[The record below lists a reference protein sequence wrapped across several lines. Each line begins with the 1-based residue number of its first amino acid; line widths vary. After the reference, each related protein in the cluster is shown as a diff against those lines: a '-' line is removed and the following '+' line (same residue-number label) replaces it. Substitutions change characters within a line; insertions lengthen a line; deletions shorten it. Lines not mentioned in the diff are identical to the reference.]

1 MLFWFA
7 GQSFKKKKVWISFT
21 TEGGLG
27 ELEGEGGSKAN
38 RLNLNP
44 LFQPLVQP
52 PSLHR
57 VAQGGL
63 KTTRL
68 VNRESD
74 LGFLCNPILDYFGRF
89 HRFTPPVLFTQ
100 LCVSFLLLVS
110 CLGGVQLGQLEKCH
124 YSTACHSRP

>member
-1 MLFWFA
+1 MLFRFA
-7 GQSFKKKKVWISFT
+7 GQSFKKKKSVDILYYRR
-21 TEGGLG
+21 GLG

-44 LFQPLVQP
+44 LFQP

-74 LGFLCNPILDYFGRF
+74 LGFLCDQFYVILDAFIVSPLLCCLRNFVF
-89 HRFTPPVLFTQ
+89 HFFCWFHVWEVFN
-100 LCVSFLLLVS
+100 
-110 CLGGVQLGQLEKCH
+110 
-124 YSTACHSRP
+124 

>member
-1 MLFWFA
+1 MDILYYRR
-7 GQSFKKKKVWISFT
+7 
-21 TEGGLG
+21 GLG

-44 LFQPLVQP
+44 LFQPLAQP

-74 LGFLCNPILDYFGRF
+74 FCVILDAFI
-89 HRFTPPVLFTQ
+89 
-100 LCVSFLLLVS
+100 VSPLL
-110 CLGGVQLGQLEKCH
+110 
-124 YSTACHSRP
+124 

>member
-7 GQSFKKKKVWISFT
+7 GQSFKKKKSVDILYYRR
-21 TEGGLG
+21 GLE

-74 LGFLCNPILDYFGRF
+74 LGFLC
-89 HRFTPPVLFTQ
+89 
-100 LCVSFLLLVS
+100 
-110 CLGGVQLGQLEKCH
+110 K
-124 YSTACHSRP
+124 

>member
-1 MLFWFA
+1 MLFRFA
-7 GQSFKKKKVWISFT
+7 GQSFKKKKSVDILYYRR
-21 TEGGLG
+21 GLG

-44 LFQPLVQP
+44 LFQP

-68 VNRESD
+68 VNRERF
-74 LGFLCNPILDYFGRF
+74 GIFVQPILGYFGRF
-89 HRFTPPVLFTQ
+89 YRFTPPVLFAQ